1 MDHELPTAEEDL
13 VCTEFATDKEAQ
25 NYSQLRACACSTTP
39 NDAQKV
45 AAPKTTGNSLKGVI
59 NEDPAKKSQDEPAD
73 DTTTTSTPPSSRR
86 DLASPPPH
94 TKTLTVG
101 TTTAKTSAS
110 LLFAPI
116 SDGKSHV
123 ADVGPSAGHAAST
136 HLESEASHALH
147 LEDSVRK
154 QAPSENGTKRKRAWG
169 VADEVDEVNTESEK
183 VDTKPDS
190 SSSRLN
196 LSSESDNSDAS
207 GDGDGSDEDCGSDD
221 KDGNVPSETALG
233 EAWSKI
239 AKTKVICSDVDDEPD
254 DTFELKGAH
263 AHMDNPCKVSCDR
276 CDHPPRFAPLTRV
289 MTHCSLASTVVGLPI
304 LQSSTEEPDAKSLED
319 ELDQIRREL
328 QALRAMLEPVITFI
342 NTPSIDHLKNRL
354 PPAVKVFVATP
365 YFYKQLASAES
376 FAMVLTKS
384 GIVPVE
390 ACSKNI
396 TFRQN
401 LLSNIPALLV
411 QGRSD
416 LLRHINKAQKDKAT
430 LGHTMQQWY
439 KGQQVAITQGH
450 VICSG
455 GVYWCWQAMKAPN
468 ILDPKD
474 SKANS
479 FANKLK
485 RYGDSLAKDAA
496 TAHLAGGYKRN
507 GGFDH
512 QTFLFDMVTVKMKRH
527 SGIRTAGQNTL
538 SEHTI
543 QAVCSE
549 VVGDPANNLSFASRV
564 ADAVQEMGFASG
576 KARKTKKTKTTKD
589 EKQIEDGQP

>member
-1 MDHELPTAEEDL
+1 MVACGRHYHYVDPTI
-13 VCTEFATDKEAQ
+13 
-25 NYSQLRACACSTTP
+25 TTP
-39 NDAQKV
+39 R
-45 AAPKTTGNSLKGVI
+45 LGV
-59 NEDPAKKSQDEPAD
+59 P
-73 DTTTTSTPPSSRR
+73 T
-86 DLASPPPH
+86 PH

-110 LLFAPI
+110 LLFEPI

-123 ADVGPSAGHAAST
+123 ADVGPSARHAAST
-136 HLESEASHALH
+136 HLEPEASHGLH

-169 VADEVDEVNTESEK
+169 VADEVDEVNPESEERLDVQK

-196 LSSESDNSDAS
+196 LSSESDSSEAS
-207 GDGDGSDEDCGSDD
+207 GDGDGSD

-233 EAWSKI
+233 EDWSKL
-239 AKTKVICSDVDDEPD
+239 AKTKVVCSDVDDEPD
-254 DTFELKGAH
+254 DTFELKGTQ

-276 CDHPPRFAPLTRV
+276 CDHLPRFAPLTRV

-304 LQSSTEEPDAKSLED
+304 LQSSTEEPNVKSLED
-319 ELDQIRREL
+319 ELGQIRREL

-354 PPAVKVFVATP
+354 PPVVKIFVATLF
-365 YFYKQLASAES
+365 FYKQLASAGLLQYVTFTS
-376 FAMVLTKS
+376 
-384 GIVPVE
+384 VPAHDCLIQASSPADGLDEKRHRPGE
-390 ACSKNI
+390 AYNKNL
-396 TFRQN
+396 TFRHN

-430 LGHTMQQWY
+430 LGRTMQQWY

-450 VICSG
+450 VIWWSIL
-455 GVYWCWQAMKAPN
+455 WQAMKASN

-549 VVGDPANNLSFASRV
+549 VVDDPANNLSLASRV
-564 ADAVQEMGFASG
+564 AEMGFASG

>member
-1 MDHELPTAEEDL
+1 MVACGRHYHYVDPTI
-13 VCTEFATDKEAQ
+13 
-25 NYSQLRACACSTTP
+25 TTP
-39 NDAQKV
+39 R
-45 AAPKTTGNSLKGVI
+45 LGV
-59 NEDPAKKSQDEPAD
+59 P
-73 DTTTTSTPPSSRR
+73 T
-86 DLASPPPH
+86 PH

-110 LLFAPI
+110 LLFEPI

-123 ADVGPSAGHAAST
+123 ADVGPSARHAAST
-136 HLESEASHALH
+136 HFEPEASHGLH

-169 VADEVDEVNTESEK
+169 VADEVDEVNPESEERLDVQK

-196 LSSESDNSDAS
+196 LSSESDSSEAS
-207 GDGDGSDEDCGSDD
+207 GDGDGSD

-233 EAWSKI
+233 EDWSKL
-239 AKTKVICSDVDDEPD
+239 AKTKVVCSDVDDEPD
-254 DTFELKGAH
+254 DTFELKGTQ
-263 AHMDNPCKVSCDR
+263 AHMDNPCK
-276 CDHPPRFAPLTRV
+276 
-289 MTHCSLASTVVGLPI
+289 
-304 LQSSTEEPDAKSLED
+304 SSTEEPDAKSLED
-319 ELDQIRREL
+319 ELGQIRRDL

-342 NTPSIDHLKNRL
+342 NTQASTILRYNRL
-354 PPAVKVFVATP
+354 PPVVKIFVATLF
-365 YFYKQLASAES
+365 FYKQLASAGLLQYVTFTS
-376 FAMVLTKS
+376 
-384 GIVPVE
+384 VPAHDCLIQASSPADGLDEKRHRPGE
-390 ACSKNI
+390 AYNKNL
-396 TFRQN
+396 TFRHN

-416 LLRHINKAQKDKAT
+416 LRHINKVQKDKAT
-430 LGHTMQQWY
+430 LGRTMQQWY

-450 VICSG
+450 VIWWSIL
-455 GVYWCWQAMKAPN
+455 WQAMKAPN
-468 ILDPKD
+468 IFDPKD

-496 TAHLAGGYKRN
+496 TAHLAGGYKRS

-549 VVGDPANNLSFASRV
+549 VVDDPANNLSFASRV

>member
-1 MDHELPTAEEDL
+1 MVACGRHYLYVDPTII
-13 VCTEFATDKEAQ
+13 
-25 NYSQLRACACSTTP
+25 TP
-39 NDAQKV
+39 R
-45 AAPKTTGNSLKGVI
+45 LGV
-59 NEDPAKKSQDEPAD
+59 P
-73 DTTTTSTPPSSRR
+73 T
-86 DLASPPPH
+86 PH

-101 TTTAKTSAS
+101 TTTAETSAS
-110 LLFAPI
+110 LLFEPI

-123 ADVGPSAGHAAST
+123 AVVGPSARHAASA
-136 HLESEASHALH
+136 HLEPEASHGLN

-169 VADEVDEVNTESEK
+169 VADEVDEVNPESEERLDVQK
-183 VDTKPDS
+183 VDTKPNS

-196 LSSESDNSDAS
+196 LSSESDSSEAS
-207 GDGDGSDEDCGSDD
+207 GDGDGSDKDD
-221 KDGNVPSETALG
+221 NVPSGTALG
-233 EAWSKI
+233 GDWSKL
-239 AKTKVICSDVDDEPD
+239 AKTKVVCSDVDDEPD
-254 DTFELKGAH
+254 DTFELKGAQ

-304 LQSSTEEPDAKSLED
+304 LQSSTEECDAKSLED
-319 ELDQIRREL
+319 ELGQIRREL
-328 QALRAMLEPVITFI
+328 QALRAMLEPVIVFI

-384 GIVPVE
+384 GIVPGE
-390 ACSKNI
+390 AYSKNL

-401 LLSNIPALLV
+401 VLSSIPALLV

-430 LGHTMQQWY
+430 LGRTMQQWY

-450 VICSG
+450 VIWWSIL
-455 GVYWCWQAMKAPN
+455 WQAMKAPN
-468 ILDPKD
+468 IFDPKD

-485 RYGDSLAKDAA
+485 RYGDSLAKDTA
-496 TAHLAGGYKRN
+496 TAHLAGGYKRS

-549 VVGDPANNLSFASRV
+549 VVDDPANNLSFASRV

>member
-1 MDHELPTAEEDL
+1 MVACGRHYHYVDPTI
-13 VCTEFATDKEAQ
+13 
-25 NYSQLRACACSTTP
+25 TTP
-39 NDAQKV
+39 R
-45 AAPKTTGNSLKGVI
+45 LGV
-59 NEDPAKKSQDEPAD
+59 P
-73 DTTTTSTPPSSRR
+73 T
-86 DLASPPPH
+86 PH

-101 TTTAKTSAS
+101 TTTAETSAS
-110 LLFAPI
+110 LLFEPI

-123 ADVGPSAGHAAST
+123 AVVGPSARHAASA
-136 HLESEASHALH
+136 HLEPEASHGLN

-169 VADEVDEVNTESEK
+169 VADEVDEVNPESEERLDVQK

-196 LSSESDNSDAS
+196 LSSESDSSEAS
-207 GDGDGSDEDCGSDD
+207 GDGDGSD

-233 EAWSKI
+233 EDWSKL
-239 AKTKVICSDVDDEPD
+239 AKTKVVCSDVDDEPD
-254 DTFELKGAH
+254 DTFELKGAQ
-263 AHMDNPCKVSCDR
+263 AHIDNPCKVSCDG

-304 LQSSTEEPDAKSLED
+304 LQSSTEEPDAKSLD
-319 ELDQIRREL
+319 DQLGQIRRDL
-328 QALRAMLEPVITFI
+328 QTLRAMLEPVITFI
-342 NTPSIDHLKNRL
+342 NTPSIDHLKI
-354 PPAVKVFVATP
+354 FVATLF
-365 YFYKQLASAES
+365 FYKQLASAGLLQLHHPQ
-376 FAMVLTKS
+376 MVLTKS
-384 GIVPVE
+384 GIVPTE
-390 ACSKNI
+390 AYNKNL
-396 TFRQN
+396 TFRHN

-416 LLRHINKAQKDKAT
+416 LLRHINKAQKNKAT
-430 LGHTMQQWY
+430 LGRTMQQWY

-450 VICSG
+450 VIWWSIL
-455 GVYWCWQAMKAPN
+455 WQAMKASN

-479 FANKLK
+479 FANMLK

-512 QTFLFDMVTVKMKRH
+512 QAFLFDMVTVKMKRH
-527 SGIRTAGQNTL
+527 SGIRTAGHNTL
-538 SEHTI
+538 CDHII

-549 VVGDPANNLSFASRV
+549 VVEDPVNNLSFASRV
-564 ADAVQEMGFASG
+564 ADAVQEMGENSG
-576 KARKTKKTKTTKD
+576 KPRKKKKPKTTEN